1 MMKTEY
7 KQTKL
12 GLIPEDWE
20 LVKSG
25 VVIEYVGGGA
35 FKSKD
40 STNKGIRWLKIANV
54 GIGEIRWAD
63 QSFLPDSF
71 KEDYSS
77 FLLEEGDIVMA
88 LTRPII
94 NGRLKIA
101 KLSLDDTPALLN
113 QRLAKICVKG
123 TTSEIFIYQVMQM
136 PYFVHLM
143 NVNMAGTD
151 PPNIGTGELKSFQI
165 PLPPLPEQVRIADC
179 LSQWDR
185 GIALLERLIAQKE
198 EQKKGLMQQLLTG
211 RQRLPGFAG
220 EWESVKYGK
229 AFDFLSTASFSRA
242 KLFEGNDIQCL
253 HYGDIHTKFHNYI
266 DFEEFSIHG
275 CTAEEGAKYSLLKN
289 GDLIM
294 ADASED
300 LAGVGKSIE
309 VKGLEGKAI
318 SGLHTILMR
327 SKSNLFADGFKAY
340 IHEIPTVRKSLQR
353 IATGAK
359 VYGIAKKNLKNI
371 SIPIPPLPEQKA
383 IAAVLNTADREL
395 SLLGAKLGQYRLQKR
410 GLMQQLLM
418 GRKRLV

>member
-1 MMKTEY
+1 MKTEY
-7 KQTKL
+7 KKTKL

-20 LVKSG
+20 VAKLGDVAKVKTGNRDTKDKVENGQYPFFVRSDNVERINEYSYDGEAILTSG
-25 VVIEYVGGGA
+25 DGVG
-35 FKSKD
+35 
-40 STNKGIRWLKIANV
+40 V
-54 GIGEIRWAD
+54 G
-63 QSFLPDSF
+63 
-71 KEDYSS
+71 KNYHY
-77 FLLEEGDIVMA
+77 
-88 LTRPII
+88 I
-94 NGRLKIA
+94 NGRFNYHQRVYNIHEFRDNVVGKYLYYYFSKAFLKRVFRLSA
-101 KLSLDDTPALLN
+101 KNSVDSV
-113 QRLAKICVKG
+113 RLEMIVD
-123 TTSEIFIYQVMQM
+123 M
-136 PYFVHLM
+136 L
-143 NVNMAGTD
+143 
-151 PPNIGTGELKSFQI
+151 I
-165 PLPPLPEQVRIADC
+165 PLPPLPEQARIADC

-220 EWESVKYGK
+220 EWERVKYGK

-359 VYGIAKKNLKNI
+359 VYGVAKKNLKNI
-371 SIPIPPLPEQKA
+371 SIPLPPLPEQKA
-383 IAAVLNTADREL
+383 IAQLLNTADREL
-395 SLLGAKLGQYRLQKR
+395 SLLRAKLGQYRLQKR
-410 GLMQQLLM
+410 GIMQQLLT